1 MSPKMIGY
9 QEHVSG
15 LVLIAEDII
24 TSDTGQSDFD
34 IPEGYGSVEWH
45 LYNVHPVSDNVNL
58 EFQVNA
64 TDDAGGGFDQ
74 SQITSTFTAA
84 YLNESGIGGYY
95 IYETGFDQANGTSY
109 QHIGSYVGNEND
121 ESCSGVLTLYAPY
134 STTYVKQFTVRINVI
149 TQNGYTRDVVAGGD
163 INDTTAIS
171 EMSFKFSSDNIG
183 SGTIRMY
190 GAT

>member
-1 MSPKMIGY
+1 MIGY

-15 LVLIAEDII
+15 LVLIAED
-24 TSDTGQSDFD
+24 TSGGSSVEFD
-34 IPEGYGSVEWH
+34 IPTGYGSVEWH
-45 LYNVHPVSDNVNL
+45 FYNVHPVSDNVNL

-109 QHIGSYVGNEND
+109 QHIGSYVGYEND
-121 ESCSGVLTLYAPY
+121 ESCSGVLTLYDPS
-134 STTYVKQFTVRINVI
+134 STTYVKHFTVRINVI
-149 TQNGYTRDVVAGGD
+149 TQNGYTRDVVAGGY

>member
-1 MSPKMIGY
+1 MIGY

-109 QHIGSYVGNEND
+109 QHIGSYVGYEND
-121 ESCSGVLTLYAPY
+121 ESCSGVLTLYDPS
-134 STTYVKQFTVRINVI
+134 STTYVKHFTVRINVI
-149 TQNGYTRDVVAGGD
+149 TQNGYTRDVVAGGY

>member
-1 MSPKMIGY
+1 MAKT
-9 QEHVSG
+9 
-15 LVLIAEDII
+15 LIKSLTASSSSSLDFVDG
-24 TSDTGQSDFD
+24 TSEVVMDSTYPVYEFHFVN
-34 IPEGYGSVEWH
+34 I
-45 LYNVHPVSDNVNL
+45 HPATDNVNFT
-58 EFQVNA
+58 FQVNA
-64 TDDAGGGFDQ
+64 TDDAGGGYDT
-74 SQITSTFTAA
+74 SQITSTVTAA
-84 YLNESGIGGYY
+84 YHKEDGGGGYY

-149 TQNGYTRDVVAGGD
+149 TQNGYTRDVVAGGY